1 MVPIWLATEVREIY
15 LFILSVPMSDFFCL
29 RNLAFAFRIVDLLFF
44 ISNVK
49 FACVFQTTVV
59 DDITKYCVTEFD
71 AWSFE
76 HERDA
81 SRVEMFRVDIEQTN
95 VAARYSRRL
104 SSEWLF

>member
-1 MVPIWLATEVREIY
+1 M
-15 LFILSVPMSDFFCL
+15 
-29 RNLAFAFRIVDLLFF
+29 
-44 ISNVK
+44 K
-49 FACVFQTTVV
+49 FACVFQTTVI
-59 DDITKYCVTEFD
+59 DDITEYCVTGF
-71 AWSFE
+71 ASRSFE